1 MAKEALNKNDS
12 LVQIFKLID
21 NLDEFV
27 TNKYGGQLHVEVE
40 DIGYTIY
47 AKYKDDLMCIGCGRD
62 LRAEFKRMDVLNQGR
77 LGNPIVFIVQCFKC
91 NETLMS

>member
-47 AKYKDDLMCIGCGRD
+47 AKYENDLMCIGCGKI
-62 LRAEFKRMDVLNQGR
+62 LQAKMKRADVLNQGR
-77 LGNPIVFIVQCFKC
+77 IGNPIVFIVQCFNC
-91 NETLMS
+91 NKSLLT